1 MAEYIY
7 AVKQMFYGTPTGSN
21 TLPASLSLLPDT
33 VKGTITVEETEGTL
47 TKFWVDQKKEP
58 VRVIKSEEGDFT
70 LTAQFYDFDFEKYA
84 AFKGGVGVAGAS
96 FTPSTDYTTIDKAF
110 RIVFDSGHVM
120 DIYNGS
126 CVARM
131 TGGGGRDKMFAW
143 ELKVTPMLTQDL
155 AGSYMIAASG
165 V

>member
-1 MAEYIY
+1 M
-7 AVKQMFYGTPTGSN
+7 
-21 TLPASLSLLPDT
+21 
-33 VKGTITVEETEGTL
+33 
-47 TKFWVDQKKEP
+47 
-58 VRVIKSEEGDFT
+58 RVIKSEEGDFT